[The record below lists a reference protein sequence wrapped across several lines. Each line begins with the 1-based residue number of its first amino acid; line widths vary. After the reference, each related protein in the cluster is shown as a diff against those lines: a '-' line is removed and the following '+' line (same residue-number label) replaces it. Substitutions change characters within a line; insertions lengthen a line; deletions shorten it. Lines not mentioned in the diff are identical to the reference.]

1 MLLSTVAAGCIYSG
15 CILLGCTSFLFC
27 FYIGLFLV
35 LLSSQQILFF
45 LFVWLVLWVLC
56 SLPTYMFLCPGLL
69 LPVSLC
75 VSNSLVLPLVC
86 TSDISFLHLFY
97 FRFLHPKIGGWL
109 RLLLLVRCRVLSLGS
124 LCRGRSYTGMVGPL
138 VCADLRLFSRLSYV
152 RFRMSRLPI
161 YVPVYRL
168 LTASSL
174 ASMLFA

>member
-1 MLLSTVAAGCIYSG
+1 MVCCLQLSMLLSTVAAGCIYSG

-35 LLSSQQILFF
+35 LLSSQKILFF

-97 FRFLHPKIGGWL
+97 FRFLHPKIGGCLW
-109 RLLLLVRCRVLSLGS
+109 LLLLVRCRDLSLGS
-124 LCRGRSYTGMVGPL
+124 CAVGDRTL
-138 VCADLRLFSRLSYV
+138 VWSVLSGLR
-152 RFRMSRLPI
+152 
-161 YVPVYRL
+161 
-168 LTASSL
+168 
-174 ASMLFA
+174 